1 MYRSCIVLS
10 ATPVV
15 NCLFLQMHDHCVWFP
30 GKYLYFSATERLM
43 FFSISECTLCI
54 LKRSGIAF
62 CEYEIVF
69 HAGRTYGNGIRYE
82 GNATLLFIHILRKLQ

>member
-1 MYRSCIVLS
+1 MFNV
-10 ATPVV
+10 
-15 NCLFLQMHDHCVWFP
+15 F
-30 GKYLYFSATERLM
+30 RLM
-43 FFSISECTLCI
+43 FFSINEYTLCI

-69 HAGRTYGNGIRYE
+69 HAGRTYEGNGIRDE

>member
-1 MYRSCIVLS
+1 
-10 ATPVV
+10 
-15 NCLFLQMHDHCVWFP
+15 
-30 GKYLYFSATERLM
+30 M
-43 FFSISECTLCI
+43 FFSISEYAFCI

-69 HAGRTYGNGIRYE
+69 HAGRTYEGNGIHDE